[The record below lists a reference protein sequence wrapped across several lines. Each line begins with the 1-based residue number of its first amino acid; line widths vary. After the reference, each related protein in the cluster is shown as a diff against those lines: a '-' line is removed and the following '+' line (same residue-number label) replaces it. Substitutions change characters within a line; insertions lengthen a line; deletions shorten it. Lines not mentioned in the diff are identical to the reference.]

1 MAMQVDIEQK
11 PKTYVVLNP
20 VAGISEPGNV
30 RERIESALQ
39 ANGFPFEIYE
49 TTGEKDENIKQLV
62 RDAVK
67 RGFKLFI
74 SAGGDGTL
82 SSVIDGLVGSE
93 IPLLIIPTGTW
104 NALARALDIPL
115 QVDPA
120 IELLFQPHRIQTIDA
135 MQVGDNYFVLS
146 VSAGI
151 GALAMKDVERKDKR
165 RLGKLAD
172 LRKAIAEVLEFRAFQ
187 FEVRIDGMLNKFRAS
202 ELMVANTSILGLKA
216 LRLDPEIRMDDGK
229 LNVCRIY
236 ANTLTDYLKLG
247 LSMLRGDQERSW
259 NILCVEALREVEI
272 RSRSRLPVQGDGEVI
287 GQLPVTVKLRP
298 KAIQVVTPP
307 HAEPV

>member
-1 MAMQVDIEQK
+1 MKVEIEQR

-20 VAGISEPGNV
+20 VAGVSEPGGV
-30 RERIESALQ
+30 RAKIEAALQ
-39 ANGFPFEIYE
+39 EHGFPLEVYE
-49 TTGEKDENIKQLV
+49 TTGEHDEDVRQLV

-67 RGFKLFI
+67 RGFQLFI

-82 SSVIDGLVGSE
+82 SSVIDGLVGTG
-93 IPLLIIPTGTW
+93 IPLVIIPTGTW

-115 QVDPA
+115 QVDQA
-120 IELLFQPHRIQTIDA
+120 VDLLFQPHRIQIIDA
-135 MQVGDNYFVLS
+135 MQVGQDYFVLS

-151 GALAMKDVERKDKR
+151 GAMTMKDVERKDKR

-172 LRKAIAEVLEFRAFQ
+172 LRKAVEEMLEFRAFQ
-187 FEVRIDGMLNKFRAS
+187 FEVKIDGTVTRFRAA
-202 ELMVANTSILGLKA
+202 ELMVANTSILGLKSF
-216 LRLDPEIRMDDGK
+216 RLDQNIRMDDGK

-236 ANTLTDYLKLG
+236 ANTVGEYLKLG
-247 LSMLRGDQERSW
+247 LSMLRGEQERNW
-259 NILCVEALREVEI
+259 NVLCLEALDEVEI
-272 RSRSRLPVQGDGEVI
+272 RSRERIPVQGDGELI

-307 HAEPV
+307 DAEPV

>member
-1 MAMQVDIEQK
+1 MQVDIEQK
-11 PKTYVVLNP
+11 PKTYIVLNP
-20 VAGISEPGNV
+20 VAGLSEPGSV
-30 RERIESALQ
+30 RERIEAALQ
-39 ANGFPFEIYE
+39 AHELPFEIYE
-49 TTGEKDENIKQLV
+49 TTGSKEENIKQVV
-62 RDAVK
+62 REAVK

-82 SSVIDGLVGSE
+82 SSVIDGLVGSD
-93 IPLLIIPTGTW
+93 IPLVIIPTGTW

-120 IELLFQPHRIQTIDA
+120 INLLFQPHRVQTIDA
-135 MQVGDNYFVLS
+135 IQVGQNYFVLS

-151 GALAMKDVERKDKR
+151 GALAIKDVERKDKR

-172 LRKAIAEVLEFRAFQ
+172 LRKAIAELLEFRAYQ
-187 FEVRIDGMLNKFRAS
+187 FEVKIDGMLTRFRAS
-202 ELMVANTSILGLKA
+202 ELMVANASILGLKA
-216 LRLDPEIRMDDGK
+216 LRLDPNIRMDDGK

-236 ANTLTDYLKLG
+236 ANTLTEYLKLG
-247 LSMLRGDQERSW
+247 LSMLRSDSERNW
-259 NILCVEALREVEI
+259 NMLCVEAFDEVEI
-272 RSRSRLPVQGDGEVI
+272 QSRSRLPVQGDGEVI

-307 HAEPV
+307 YAEPA

>member
-1 MAMQVDIEQK
+1 MMQVDVQQR

-20 VAGISEPGNV
+20 VAGVSQPGEV
-30 RERIESALQ
+30 RERIETALK
-39 ANGFPFEIYE
+39 AHDIPMEVYE
-49 TTGEKDENIKQLV
+49 TTGHTDEDIKQLV

-67 RGFKLFI
+67 QGFQLFI

-93 IPLLIIPTGTW
+93 IPLVIIPTGTW

-115 QVDPA
+115 QVEPA
-120 IELLFQPHRIQTIDA
+120 IDLLFQPHRVQTIDA
-135 MQVGDNYFVLS
+135 MEVNHNYFVLS

-151 GALAMKDVERKDKR
+151 GALTMKDVERKDKR
-165 RLGKLAD
+165 RLGKFAD
-172 LRKAIAEVLEFRAFQ
+172 LRRAVAEVLEFRAFQ
-187 FEVRIDGMLNKFRAS
+187 FDVKIDGTLSKFRAA

-216 LRLDPEIRMDDGK
+216 LRLDPNIRMDDGK

-236 ANTLTDYLKLG
+236 ANTITEYLKLG
-247 LSMLRGDQERSW
+247 WSMFRGDQEQNW
-259 NILCVEALREVEI
+259 NVMCMEASNEVEI
-272 RSRSRLPVQGDGEVI
+272 RSRDRLPVQGDGEVI

-298 KAIQVVTPP
+298 KAIKVVTPP

>member
-1 MAMQVDIEQK
+1 MKIDIQQK

-20 VAGISEPGNV
+20 VAGVSEPVNV

-39 ANGFPFEIYE
+39 SHEFPMEIYE
-49 TTGEKDENIKQLV
+49 TTGKDDENIKELV
-62 RDAVK
+62 HDAVK

-93 IPLLIIPTGTW
+93 IPLVIIPTGTW

-120 IELLFQPHRIQTIDA
+120 VDLLFQEHSIQTIDA
-135 MQVGDNYFVLS
+135 MDVGGNYFVLS
-146 VSAGI
+146 VSAGV
-151 GALAMKDVERKDKR
+151 GALTMKDVERQDKR

-172 LRKAIAEVLEFRAFQ
+172 LRKAVAELLEFRSYP
-187 FEVRIDGMLNKFRAS
+187 FEVKIDDTTTRFRAS

-216 LRLDPEIRMDDGK
+216 LRLNPNIRMDDGK

-236 ANTLTDYLKLG
+236 ANTVTEYLKLG
-247 LSMLRGDQERSW
+247 WSMLRGAQEQNW
-259 NILCVEALREVEI
+259 NVLCVEALKEVEI
-272 RSRSRLPVQGDGEVI
+272 RSPQRLPVQGDGELI
-287 GQLPVTVKLRP
+287 GQLPITVKIRP
-298 KAIQVVTPP
+298 KAIKIVTPP

>member
-1 MAMQVDIEQK
+1 MNVDVQQK
-11 PKTYVVLNP
+11 LKTYVVLNP
-20 VAGISEPGNV
+20 VAGVSEPGTV
-30 RERIESALQ
+30 RERIESALME
-39 ANGFPFEIYE
+39 NGFPMEIYE
-49 TTGEKDENIKQLV
+49 TTGGQDEDIKQLV

-67 RGFKLFI
+67 QGFELFI

-93 IPLLIIPTGTW
+93 IPLVIIPTGTW

-115 QVDPA
+115 QVDQA
-120 IELLFQPHRIQTIDA
+120 IDLLFQEHRIQTIDA
-135 MQVGDNYFVLS
+135 MQVGQKYFVLS

-151 GALAMKDVERKDKR
+151 GAMTMKDVERKDKR

-172 LRKAIAEVLEFRAFQ
+172 LRKAVAEMLEFRSFL
-187 FEVRIDGMLNKFRAS
+187 FEVRIDGELTTKFRAA

-216 LRLDPEIRMDDGK
+216 LRLDQNIRMDDGK
-229 LNVCRIY
+229 LNVCRLY
-236 ANTLTDYLKLG
+236 ANTVTEYLKLG
-247 LSMLRGDQERSW
+247 WSMLRGDQERNW
-259 NILCVEALREVEI
+259 NVLCVEATQEVEI
-272 RSRSRLPVQGDGEVI
+272 RSRERIPVQGDGELI

-307 HAEPV
+307 HAEAV